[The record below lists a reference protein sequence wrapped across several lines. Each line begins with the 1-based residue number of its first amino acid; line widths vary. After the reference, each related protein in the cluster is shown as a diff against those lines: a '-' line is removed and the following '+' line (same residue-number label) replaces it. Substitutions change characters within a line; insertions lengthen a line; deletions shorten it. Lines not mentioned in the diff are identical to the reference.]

1 MASTYA
7 ELRDA
12 IQDFVL
18 PVWNTATGSAP
29 LHYDNLDGSRA
40 EGTTWGRLT
49 IRQTGGTRAT
59 LGSNARF
66 RRFGAIFVQIFV
78 PRDTGMETADAIAEA
93 LVEAFENAGGVGN
106 VWFRDVA
113 MREIGLDK
121 DSAFHQMNV
130 EAPYT
135 FDRLT

>member
-1 MASTYA
+1 MASTYS

-12 IQDFVL
+12 IQDLVL
-18 PVWNTATGSAP
+18 PVWNTATSSAP
-29 LHYDNLDGSRA
+29 LHYDNLDGPRA

-49 IRQTGGTRAT
+49 IRQSGATRAS
-59 LGSNARF
+59 LGNNARF
-66 RRFGAIFVQIFV
+66 RRFGTAYVQIFV
-78 PRDTGMETADAIAEA
+78 PRDTGMEVADAIAEA
-93 LVEAFENAGGVGN
+93 IVEAFEDAGQVGN

-121 DSAFHQMNV
+121 DSAFQQLNV